1 MIKKTK
7 ISQNEINNKK
17 SNLFKTII
25 SKFNKSQ
32 TTLSKQ
38 KDLFNPELFSAVD
51 EINKKF
57 GKDTVCFGD
66 QLGNLDD
73 DKLLLSDDLNLL
85 KQEAVKLLKTYQQID
100 KQLIA
105 LSKANNTNANI
116 FKRKQLEK
124 QKEEIKHNYVSI
136 RKRITQLYK
145 E

>member
-7 ISQNEINNKK
+7 KSQSEIDDKK
-17 SNLFKTII
+17 SSSFKNIV
-25 SKFNKSQ
+25 SKFSKSKA
-32 TTLSKQ
+32 TLSKQ
-38 KDLFNPELFSAVD
+38 KDLFNPELFSTID

-66 QLGNLDD
+66 QLGNLDY
-73 DKLLLSDDLNLL
+73 DKLLSSDDLNLL
-85 KQEAVKLLKTYQQID
+85 KHEADKLLKTYQQID

>member
-7 ISQNEINNKK
+7 KSQSEIDGKK
-17 SNLFKTII
+17 SSSFKNIV
-25 SKFNKSQ
+25 SKFSKSKA
-32 TTLSKQ
+32 TLSKQ
-38 KDLFNPELFSAVD
+38 KDLFNPELFSTID

-57 GKDTVCFGD
+57 GKDTVCFGN
-66 QLGNLDD
+66 QLGNLNYN
-73 DKLLLSDDLNLL
+73 KLLLSDDLNLL
-85 KQEAVKLLKTYQQID
+85 KQEADKLLKIYQQID

>member
-1 MIKKTK
+1 M
-7 ISQNEINNKK
+7 
-17 SNLFKTII
+17 
-25 SKFNKSQ
+25 
-32 TTLSKQ
+32 
-38 KDLFNPELFSAVD
+38 
-51 EINKKF
+51 
-57 GKDTVCFGD
+57 
-66 QLGNLDD
+66 GNLNY

-85 KQEAVKLLKTYQQID
+85 KQEADKLLKTYQQID